1 MTVPVA
7 VVLTMLVLNY
17 AVLTWLDV
25 LNMRSIRAN
34 EKSVPQAFASFMDAK
49 TYAKSLAYTLDKTRF
64 GIFEGT
70 CNTLFLALLFALW
83 IIPILFDF
91 GIDVFGASVFGQAVT
106 IVLISV
112 VLSVPSLPF
121 ELYSQFVIEEE
132 YGFNKSTLKLWVVDK
147 IKSLFVGLILGAP
160 ILTLI
165 LWFSESFKN
174 TWWLWGFLAVAAFQ
188 LVMVVLYPRLIMPL
202 FNKLEPLPDGELK
215 TRLLALSERG
225 GFHAS
230 TIQVMDGSKRS
241 SHSNAFFTGFGRF
254 RRIVLF
260 DTLVEQLGEAEIEAV
275 LAHEIGHYKRG
286 HIVKMMAMNFVM
298 LFAAFAVMGW
308 LSLSEWFFLGFGFC
322 EATGFGPVFLMFS
335 LCAGFFTFWMTPVLN
350 AFSRANEYEAD
361 AFSAKLCGAENLKSA
376 LRKLHKKNLG
386 NLVPHPIYSAF
397 HYSHPTLL
405 ERERALDVVF

>member
-34 EKSVPQAFASFMDAK
+34 EKRVPQAFASFMDAK

-405 ERERALDVVF
+405 ERERALDVVC

>member
-7 VVLTMLVLNY
+7 VVLAMLALNY
-17 AVLTWLDV
+17 VVYTWLDI
-25 LNMRSIRAN
+25 LNIRSIRAN
-34 EKSVPQAFASFMDAK
+34 EKCVPQAFASFMDAE
-49 TYAKSLAYTLDKTRF
+49 TYAKSLSYTLDKTRF

-70 CNTLFLALLFALW
+70 CNSIFLALLFALW
-83 IIPILFDF
+83 IIPTLFDF
-91 GIDVFGASVFGQAVT
+91 GIDIFGTSVLGQSIT
-106 IVLISV
+106 IVLITV

-160 ILTLI
+160 ILTVI
-165 LWFSESFKN
+165 LWFSETFKN
-174 TWWLWGFLAVAAFQ
+174 TWWLWGFFAVAMFQ

-260 DTLVEQLGEAEIEAV
+260 DTLIEQLSEAEIEAV
-275 LAHEIGHYKRG
+275 LAHEIDELCYALCGVRG
-286 HIVKMMAMNFVM
+286 YGMAFAERVVFLGLRILRGDGLWPRLFDVLALCGLFHVLDGSHCERVFPRERVRGRRIFGEAMRRGKSEIGIEKAPQKESGQSRSAPDIQRIPLFPPDAARARTGVGCRCLMEMNFSV
-298 LFAAFAVMGW
+298 
-308 LSLSEWFFLGFGFC
+308 
-322 EATGFGPVFLMFS
+322 
-335 LCAGFFTFWMTPVLN
+335 
-350 AFSRANEYEAD
+350 
-361 AFSAKLCGAENLKSA
+361 
-376 LRKLHKKNLG
+376 
-386 NLVPHPIYSAF
+386 
-397 HYSHPTLL
+397 
-405 ERERALDVVF
+405 